1 MTLYFCLDDRNGML
15 FNHRRQSR
23 DAAIL
28 EDIRSRLEGELLI
41 DPISRVLVEPA
52 EIPYHFAPEEITEPV
67 QGSHFFA
74 EYRQPGEWVN
84 LASTVVLYRWNRHY
98 PADQYFDI
106 DLGAMGFVLSETAD
120 FPGTSHDTIT
130 REVYVK

>member
-1 MTLYFCLDDRNGML
+1 ML

-41 DPISRVLVEPA
+41 DPISAVLVEPA
-52 EIPYHFAPEEITEPV
+52 QIPYSYAPQEITE
-67 QGSHFFA
+67 QMAGSHFFA
-74 EYRQPGEWVN
+74 EYRTPGNWVA

-98 PADQYFDI
+98 PADRYFDI
-106 DLGAMGFVLSETAD
+106 DLSAMGFSIYEIMD
-120 FPGTSHDTIT
+120 FPGRSHETIT